1 MISGILQN
9 TPAWVWAVFIALLA
23 FGLLQARDRR
33 VPRILVFVLPGIM
46 VPLSLYAVEAAFG
59 LAPAPLIAWGIGI
72 ASAVAINQMVFQ
84 SPTGVRYISPENKFE
99 LRGSWLPLV
108 LMMTIF
114 CARFVLGVTRVMN
127 PALIGNSTFIV
138 TVSAILGLCS
148 GMFLARSI
156 RMLAVQRA
164 AA

>member
-23 FGLLQARDRR
+23 FGLMQARNRR
-33 VPRILVFVLPGIM
+33 IPRILVFVLPAVM
-46 VPLSLYAVEAAFG
+46 LPLSLYAVEAAFG
-59 LAPAPLIAWGIGI
+59 FAPLPLSAWCIGV
-72 ASAVAINQMVFQ
+72 ATAVALNQAIFQ
-84 SPTGVRYISPENKFE
+84 TPAGVRFVSSENKFD
-99 LRGSWLPLV
+99 LPGSWLPLM

-114 CARFVLGVTRVMN
+114 CARFVLGVARVMN

-156 RMLAVQRA
+156 RILAVQRA